1 MLGRCKVT
9 LALYGLASSLLLASS
24 ASVAQNTDRN
34 RADCE
39 REYRPKFGQ
48 RGKDVPWE
56 PTSSAFAAAMLR
68 LAETGPSDRVYDLGA
83 GDGAIVIAAAQQFDA
98 TAVGIEYNR
107 NLATLAQCYIEAE
120 GLAQKASVIAGDI
133 FETDFSRATVVTLF
147 LYPEVNLRLRPTLL
161 RMSPGVRVVSHMHGM
176 GTWKWD
182 DEVEL
187 DGRRAYLWIVP
198 ADVKGSWT
206 FKNDAGGDEFT
217 LTLQQRFQEL
227 TGRWRRGGEQIGVSG
242 SVRGAKIN
250 LKTSDGRQLIG
261 MLDGG
266 RIAAT
271 VSNGRITKEY
281 VGTLKPT
288 PQRK

>member
-1 MLGRCKVT
+1 MLIHCKARH
-9 LALYGLASSLLLASS
+9 ALYGLATALLLVSS

-83 GDGAIVIAAAQQFDA
+83 GDGAIVIAAAKQFGA

-120 GLAQKASVIAGDI
+120 GLARKASVVAGDI
-133 FETDFSRATVVTLF
+133 FATDFSRATVVTLF
-147 LYPEVNLRLRPTLL
+147 LYPEVNLRLRPMLL
-161 RMSPGVRVVSHMHGM
+161 RMSPGTRVVSHMHGM

-182 DEVEL
+182 DEVEI
-187 DGRRAYLWIVP
+187 DDRRAYLWVVP
-198 ADVKGSWT
+198 ADLKGNWT
-206 FKNDAGGDEFT
+206 FKDASGQSKFE

-227 TGRWRRGGEQIGVSG
+227 TGKWRRGGEHTNVTG
-242 SVRGAKIN
+242 SVRGATLS
-250 LKTSDGRQLIG
+250 LKTSDGRHLTG
-261 MLDGG
+261 VLEGR
-266 RIAAT
+266 RIAASVFDGEVVT
-271 VSNGRITKEY
+271 QY
-281 VGTLKPT
+281 VGAVP
-288 PQRK
+288 